1 MSYLYAGIIIFFLIA
16 LIVIAKVMDGD
27 DMREKEEEWKSF
39 LYF

>member
-27 DMREKEEEWKSF
+27 DMKEKEEKWRSF

>member
-27 DMREKEEEWKSF
+27 DIKEKEEE
-39 LYF
+39 